1 MNFMP
6 SRKMMSKRGLIV
18 SSNLTRFDIDV
29 RDPYAT
35 LSANLS
41 IRLYHYDSKQNFTI
55 TPACHYQVL
64 AGMKRAVEW
73 FYDEG
78 KPDLFVVNEK
88 DQLVFNNDYNEL
100 SVLVHS
106 AQAYNEHLEI
116 RPCVNNADSDRGH
129 EGVILFINAM
139 DGAVVLNREEF
150 EELYVLLSGFS
161 YQAEMELLVKV
172 DMLATQIRIH
182 QPM

>member
-1 MNFMP
+1 M
-6 SRKMMSKRGLIV
+6 
-18 SSNLTRFDIDV
+18 
-29 RDPYAT
+29 
-35 LSANLS
+35 
-41 IRLYHYDSKQNFTI
+41 
-55 TPACHYQVL
+55 
-64 AGMKRAVEW
+64 AVEW

>member
-6 SRKMMSKRGLIV
+6 SRRMFYRRGLSI
-18 SSNLTRFDIDV
+18 SSNLTKFDIDI
-29 RDPYAT
+29 RDQYAALT
-35 LSANLS
+35 ANLYV
-41 IRLYHYDSKQNFTI
+41 RLFHFGSRQTFTI
-55 TPACHYQVL
+55 TPATHYQVL
-64 AGMKRAVEW
+64 SARRKAVEW
-73 FYDEG
+73 FYAED
-78 KPDLFVVNEK
+78 KPDLFVLNEK

-106 AQAYNEHLEI
+106 AQTYNEHLEI